1 MALFKYQAFS
11 KDGKQLKGSLD
22 ASSRDA
28 AREQLVRMGLFPTEI
43 TSAEVGLG
51 RSVWERFQGFFGTSV
66 SQKEKIF
73 FTKQLSLMLKAGV
86 PLLDAVNILSEQSKG
101 SLQKI
106 TLELKDALKG
116 GSSFTEALQKYP
128 RIFPP
133 IYIQLVKAGEASG
146 KLEVILDRLTA
157 YLEKQDALR
166 RKVRGALIY
175 PLIQVLVITGVVILL
190 LTFIVPQFTPVF
202 EQMKEALPW
211 STRIVLGL
219 SDLVKSYYWL
229 IGLVVVGI
237 IIAVYAWKSTAR
249 GAYQYDKL
257 KLKIPGIGYF
267 ARTNAIVQFSRTLG
281 MLMESGVNLSDSL
294 NIVVNIV
301 DNKVLT
307 QTLEKARENIIKQGK
322 VAPFLKE
329 TNLFPPLALYLI
341 NTGEQSGSL
350 DTMLLTIAEN
360 YENDLNEISDTL
372 TKALEPALIVMMGV
386 IVGFIIYSIIVPIM
400 NMSKMLGV

>member
-28 AREQLVRMGLFPTEI
+28 AREQIVRMGLFPTEI

-51 RSVWERFQGFFGTSV
+51 RSFWERIKGFFGTSV

-73 FTKQLSLMLKAGV
+73 FTKQLSLMLKSGV
-86 PLLDAVNILSEQSKG
+86 PLLDAVGILSEQSKG

-106 TLELKDALKG
+106 TMELKDALKG
-116 GSSFTEALQKYP
+116 GSSFAEALQRYP
-128 RIFPP
+128 KIFPP
-133 IYIQLVKAGEASG
+133 IYIQLVRAGEASG
-146 KLEVILDRLTA
+146 KLEVILDRLTS

-166 RKVRGALIY
+166 RRVKGALTY
-175 PLIQVLVITGVVILL
+175 PLIQLLVVLGVVVVL
-190 LTFIVPQFTPVF
+190 LTYIVPQFAPIF
-202 EQMKEALPW
+202 EQNEGRLPFV
-211 STRIVLGL
+211 TTVVLGL
-219 SDLVKSYYWL
+219 SDFIRSYYWIL
-229 IGLVVVGI
+229 ILVIVLMV
-237 IIAVYAWKSTAR
+237 IAIQVWKRTPG

-257 KLKIPGIGYF
+257 KLKIPVIGYF

-307 QTLEKARENIIKQGK
+307 QTLEKARENIIKQGR

-360 YENDLNEISDTL
+360 YENDLNEITDTI
-372 TKALEPALIVMMGV
+372 TKSLEPVLIVFMGV
-386 IVGFIIYSIIVPIM
+386 VVGFIIYAIIMPIM
-400 NMSKMLGV
+400 DLSQTLG